1 MFARARRHDLKGAYE
16 RRGALEASD
25 PCTGH
30 SRQWDVDSRTI
41 SETTRYGPSTTT
53 TLTVTA
59 RHRAPGYNT
68 HSRVAA
74 QRPREAV
81 GRLFCSRCGAPMDPG
96 LIYAGFRASPRS
108 SRTAMAV
115 PHGCPRSKW
124 WWSAGWVEWMATVSV
139 PPVIQMH
146 VLVGGATYG
155 DRFLGTGTRDGWTP
169 PEEDATGS
177 GLEDDHLGRNCD
189 GSRA

>member
-1 MFARARRHDLKGAYE
+1 
-16 RRGALEASD
+16 
-25 PCTGH
+25 
-30 SRQWDVDSRTI
+30 
-41 SETTRYGPSTTT
+41 
-53 TLTVTA
+53 
-59 RHRAPGYNT
+59 
-68 HSRVAA
+68 
-74 QRPREAV
+74 
-81 GRLFCSRCGAPMDPG
+81 
-96 LIYAGFRASPRS
+96 
-108 SRTAMAV
+108 
-115 PHGCPRSKW
+115 
-124 WWSAGWVEWMATVSV
+124 MATVSV